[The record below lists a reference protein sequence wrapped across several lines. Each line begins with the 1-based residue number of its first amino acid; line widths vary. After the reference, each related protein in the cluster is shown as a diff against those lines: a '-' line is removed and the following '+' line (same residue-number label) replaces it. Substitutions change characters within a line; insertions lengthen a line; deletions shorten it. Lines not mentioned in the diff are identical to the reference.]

1 MIAIDYC
8 HKLGIFTDMQD
19 RQLQIEQFIGS
30 IAPNWQWVTREID
43 NRLEGLIVSLI
54 STNSEETR
62 GRIKAL
68 RDLRDLPTALQQEL
82 EAIKA
87 DLS

>member
-1 MIAIDYC
+1 MN
-8 HKLGIFTDMQD
+8 D
-19 RQLQIEQFIGS
+19 RQLQLEQFMGS
-30 IAPNWQWVTREID
+30 VGNNWSQVVREID

-54 STNSEETR
+54 STNNEETR

-68 RDLRDLPTALQQEL
+68 RDLIDLPTALQQEL
-82 EAIKA
+82 DAIKA

>member
-1 MIAIDYC
+1 MN
-8 HKLGIFTDMQD
+8 D
-19 RQLQIEQFIGS
+19 RQLQLEQFMGS
-30 IAPNWQWVTREID
+30 VGNNWPQVVREID

-54 STNSEETR
+54 STNNEETR

-68 RDLRDLPTALQQEL
+68 RDLIDLPTALQQEL
-82 EAIKA
+82 DAIKA

>member
-1 MIAIDYC
+1 MN
-8 HKLGIFTDMQD
+8 D
-19 RQLQIEQFIGS
+19 RQLQLEQFMGS
-30 IAPNWQWVTREID
+30 VGNNWSQVVREID

-54 STNSEETR
+54 STNNEETR

-68 RDLRDLPTALQQEL
+68 RDLRDLPIALQQEL
-82 EAIKA
+82 DAIKA

>member
-1 MIAIDYC
+1 MN
-8 HKLGIFTDMQD
+8 D
-19 RQLQIEQFIGS
+19 RQLQLEQFMGS
-30 IAPNWQWVTREID
+30 VGNNWSQVVREID

-54 STNSEETR
+54 STNNKETR

-82 EAIKA
+82 DAIKA

>member
-1 MIAIDYC
+1 MN
-8 HKLGIFTDMQD
+8 D
-19 RQLQIEQFIGS
+19 RQLQLEQFMGS
-30 IAPNWQWVTREID
+30 VGNNWSQVVREID

-54 STNSEETR
+54 STNNEETR

-82 EAIKA
+82 DAIKA